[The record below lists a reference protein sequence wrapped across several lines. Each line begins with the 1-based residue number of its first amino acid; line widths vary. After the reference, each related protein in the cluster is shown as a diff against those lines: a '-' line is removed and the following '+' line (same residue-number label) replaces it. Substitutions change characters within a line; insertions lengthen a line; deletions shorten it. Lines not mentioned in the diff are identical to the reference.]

1 MQQTGGFSPSQ
12 RDSGRHARQS
22 QADRDLGI
30 QPRRIGLPATGPGGR
45 PRRDAADTLYQRA
58 CGTRLVTRP
67 LFGGCSTL
75 CGKPAA
81 GCSTRPKSP
90 SRRRHARRA
99 PRRRQRHSRWVAS
112 PRVSSISSRTARPS
126 ARSRRRKSA
135 EAPAKRGA
143 ARTGAADRTPIS
155 LTSGFN
161 TESDSQPEWTSRGA
175 HGAVT
180 HSTAPVAGHVAAT
193 GASGNAKPALGGWC
207 PGFAAA
213 RRHARSARRTA
224 AGDRRYGTS
233 DGFGGWFSRW

>member
-135 EAPAKRGA
+135 EAPATRRSGA
-143 ARTGAADRTPIS
+143 NWSGGPNTDLPHVGIQHRVGLAAQVGP
-155 LTSGFN
+155 
-161 TESDSQPEWTSRGA
+161 SRGSRRRYSLD
-175 HGAVT
+175 GA
-180 HSTAPVAGHVAAT
+180 
-193 GASGNAKPALGGWC
+193 GGR
-207 PGFAAA
+207 PR
-213 RRHARSARRTA
+213 RRHGCLRKREACTWRVVPRIRGCPPTRSQRSKN
-224 AGDRRYGTS
+224 G
-233 DGFGGWFSRW
+233 SR